1 MKRLNEETRKIV
13 YKETINRLAELGFE
27 QLSED
32 MFKYVYESVRL
43 YIYLPMVLAFSDKMH
58 GAIIEE
64 FSMDIDIYERNIGP
78 GNDLLIP
85 LSQQTTMKRIKL
97 SADTLDELLD
107 KFMEFANEEKK
118 D

>member
-1 MKRLNEETRKIV
+1 MKRSDEETRKIV
-13 YKETINRLAELGFE
+13 YKETVDRLTELGFE

-32 MFKYVYESVRL
+32 MFKTVYDRIRL
-43 YIYLPMVLAFSDKMH
+43 YIYLPMVLAYSDKMH

-64 FSMDIDIYERNIGP
+64 FSMDIDIYEHNIGP
-78 GNDLLIP
+78 GNDSVIP
-85 LSQQTTMKRIKL
+85 LSQQSTMKRIKL

-107 KFMEFANEEKK
+107 KFIEVANEEKK